1 MFGNGGFS
9 YVYLCYGMHYM
20 FNVVTNRDE
29 VAEAVLVRGLEPTV
43 GIELM
48 MQRRG
53 LTAITPRISAGPGKL
68 AKALAIDKT
77 LNAKSLLGD
86 EIWIEDPGIR
96 VPPSRIVVTPRIGID
111 YAGEDAL
118 LPWRFYLKENL
129 WVSR

>member
-1 MFGNGGFS
+1 
-9 YVYLCYGMHYM
+9 
-20 FNVVTNRDE
+20 
-29 VAEAVLVRGLEPTV
+29 
-43 GIELM
+43 
-48 MQRRG
+48 
-53 LTAITPRISAGPGKL
+53 
-68 AKALAIDKT
+68 